1 MRPMSSDHRRGWLP
15 LCVALGLGATLVL
28 PSSEAMAQ
36 APSAPSAGD
45 LAQARVLLNQGLDL
59 RNRGD
64 SVGALEK
71 LKTANTLA
79 RTPIIGLELGRTYEA
94 LGQLVEARETLLG
107 VARIPLR
114 AEETQRSKAARA
126 SSDQMAEQIRPRI
139 PTLTVKVTGAPE
151 SAVSV
156 SIDGV
161 VVPSEAL
168 EARPVDP
175 GHHVISAKPESGGS
189 SADASIDLK
198 EGETREVDLKVTA
211 AAPLAT
217 EAAVPLST
225 APVAAPPESGTTA
238 SSQGHSHVLPWALI
252 GGGVVVGAAGAV
264 LMGVESGKAGDANSA
279 HDRSSY
285 DSAKTAWTIGLVG
298 AIVGGA
304 AVATGGVV
312 FIVQGRKTSGQEG
325 RAATW
330 INVGI
335 NQVDVRGTW

>member
-1 MRPMSSDHRRGWLP
+1 MSSDPRRGWLP
-15 LCVALGLGATLVL
+15 LYVAIAAGGAALVL
-28 PSSEAMAQ
+28 PCSDALAQ

-45 LAQARVLLNQGLDL
+45 IAQARVLLNQGLDL

-64 SVGALEK
+64 AVGALEK
-71 LKTANTLA
+71 LKAANTLA
-79 RTPIIGLELGRTYEA
+79 RTPIIALELGRTYEA

-107 VARIPLR
+107 VGRIPVR

-126 SSDQMAEQIRPRI
+126 SSDLLAEQLRPRI
-139 PTLTVKVTGAPE
+139 PSLTVKVTGAPQ

-156 SIDGV
+156 TIDGV
-161 VVPSEAL
+161 VVPAEAL
-168 EARPVDP
+168 DARPLDP
-175 GHHVISAKPESGGS
+175 GHHVVSAKPEGGGS
-189 SADASIDLK
+189 SADASLDLK
-198 EGETREVDLKVTA
+198 EGETRQVDLKVTA
-211 AAPLAT
+211 AAPLPPD
-217 EAAVPLST
+217 AAVPLAT
-225 APVAAPPESGTTA
+225 APVAAPGESATA
-238 SSQGHSHVLPWALI
+238 SSQGHSHALPWALI

-264 LMGVESGKAGDANSA
+264 LMGVEAGKAGDANTV

-312 FIVQGRKTSGQEG
+312 FVLQSRKSGQEG

-330 INVGI
+330 IDVGM